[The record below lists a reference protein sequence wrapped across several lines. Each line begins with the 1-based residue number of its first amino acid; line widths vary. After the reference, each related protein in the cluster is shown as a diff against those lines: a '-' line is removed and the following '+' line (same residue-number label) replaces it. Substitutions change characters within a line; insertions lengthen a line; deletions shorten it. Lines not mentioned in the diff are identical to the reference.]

1 MNDKKEETDCEEA
14 EWGMKKKRKKSVQI
28 FYHFML
34 IPHFLGLKGINKS
47 YSRSKYLRLSNV
59 RSGSQKTLAS
69 GDKFLSFT

>member
-1 MNDKKEETDCEEA
+1 MIKKEESDCEEA
-14 EWGMKKKRKKSVQI
+14 EWGMKKKRKNPYKYFI
-28 FYHFML
+28 IFML